1 MWVETQQSM
10 RSPTDLLFAFW
21 FPILLQPEHL
31 SLHMVLIHFC
41 WENSSIC
48 NSNQRLRECGGTG
61 SFLLL
66 CYDLYSDY
74 SDFNS
79 WLDGPTSAQWSL
91 LLDWRSAALLLL
103 SSPLNVKDHPL
114 NPRPRSQAWFGN
126 TPRASHFQLPEQTLL
141 KFSSILVFSCI
152 YF

>member
-10 RSPTDLLFAFW
+10 RSPTDLLFAFC
-21 FPILLQPEHL
+21 FPILLQSEHL

-48 NSNQRLRECGGTG
+48 NSNQRLRECGEMG

-66 CYDLYSDY
+66 CCDLYSDY

-79 WLDGPTSAQWSL
+79 WLDCPTRAQWSVVRLEISCCFPL
-91 LLDWRSAALLLL
+91 LWMWKIIHLIQDPGPKPGLAI
-103 SSPLNVKDHPL
+103 PQGHPI
-114 NPRPRSQAWFGN
+114 FK
-126 TPRASHFQLPEQTLL
+126 LPEQTLL
-141 KFSSILVFSCI
+141 KFSSTLVFSCI